1 MSTKTTG
8 VVSGRKYHHL
18 NAWGTSICAHGRQ
31 RSTCKV
37 EGCGGASICIHG
49 RQRYSCAPC
58 GGAGMCAHGRERR
71 YCKEGC
77 GGQAFCVH
85 LKRKSSC
92 KACKLAK
99 LALFA
104 EAIEAV
110 EAGSVCVPH
119 TRRLAADLEGGE
131 GIPISS
137 SAAAPQPEEE
147 EWISEISGALAAAAA
162 NAGSFDAVRSRPGL
176 RASKHTRRAAEAEG
190 EEEEE

>member
-1 MSTKTTG
+1 MGHS
-8 VVSGRKYHHL
+8 
-18 NAWGTSICAHGRQ
+18 
-31 RSTCKV
+31 
-37 EGCGGASICIHG
+37 
-49 RQRYSCAPC
+49 
-58 GGAGMCAHGRERR
+58 GRERR

-104 EAIEAV
+104 EAD

-147 EWISEISGALAAAAA
+147 EWISEISRGRCEISMSPAAR
-162 NAGSFDAVRSRPGL
+162 FPFVQHEDCL
-176 RASKHTRRAAEAEG
+176 RGELLEA
-190 EEEEE
+190 